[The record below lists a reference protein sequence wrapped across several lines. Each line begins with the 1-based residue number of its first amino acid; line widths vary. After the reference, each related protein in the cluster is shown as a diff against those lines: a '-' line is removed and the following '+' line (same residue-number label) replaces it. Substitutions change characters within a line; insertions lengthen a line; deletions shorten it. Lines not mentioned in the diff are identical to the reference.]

1 MPGLIENV
9 SRIEPSHLEQLPAAI
24 ADRAVQLA
32 VKATQLGKMLPAH
45 AAFDLAGLVRIMNCY
60 YSNLIE
66 GHNTR
71 PRDIERALQQQ
82 FDADRR
88 DLQLEALA
96 HVRVQA
102 EIDRLAEE
110 NRLPDPASADFIRWI
125 HQEFYRDAPQSL
137 LQVKHPAGSFLMVP
151 GEFRSEPSHDVVV
164 GRHHPPSSDRVGDF
178 MSYFETKCSLKSK
191 GSAEAL
197 TTIAIA
203 HHRFNYIHPFPDG
216 NGRVSRLMSHAMAL
230 QAGIGAHGLWSVSRG
245 LARGLARP
253 SEYKEMMDRAD
264 TPRQGALDGRGNL
277 SLKALH
283 QFVEWFLDV
292 AIDQVGFMTSL
303 LDFEGLR
310 ARLRT
315 YVLRDL
321 GLREA
326 CADLVD
332 ALCQR
337 GELTRGDA
345 ALAMGLK
352 PRTASVAIRQL
363 IDAGLVVSS
372 SEKGKLR
379 LHFGAASADVL
390 FPRLFLS

>member
-1 MPGLIENV
+1 MPTLRVLGYACA
-9 SRIEPSHLEQLPAAI
+9 RLP
-24 ADRAVQLA
+24 
-32 VKATQLGKMLPAH
+32 LPISGVAPLRS
-45 AAFDLAGLVRIMNCY
+45 APA
-60 YSNLIE
+60 
-66 GHNTR
+66 
-71 PRDIERALQQQ
+71 
-82 FDADRR
+82 
-88 DLQLEALA
+88 ALA

-151 GEFRSEPSHDVVV
+151 GEFRSEPSHDVIV
-164 GRHHPPSSDRVGDF
+164 GRHHPPSSDRVSDF

-216 NGRVSRLMSHAMAL
+216 NGRVSRLMSHAMTL

-253 SEYKEMMDRAD
+253 SEYKDMMDRAD
-264 TPRQGALDGRGNL
+264 APRQGALDGRGNL

-292 AIDQVGFMTSL
+292 AIDQVEFMTIL
-303 LDFEGLR
+303 FDFEG
-310 ARLRT
+310 
-315 YVLRDL
+315 
-321 GLREA
+321 
-326 CADLVD
+326 
-332 ALCQR
+332 
-337 GELTRGDA
+337 
-345 ALAMGLK
+345 
-352 PRTASVAIRQL
+352 
-363 IDAGLVVSS
+363 
-372 SEKGKLR
+372 
-379 LHFGAASADVL
+379 L